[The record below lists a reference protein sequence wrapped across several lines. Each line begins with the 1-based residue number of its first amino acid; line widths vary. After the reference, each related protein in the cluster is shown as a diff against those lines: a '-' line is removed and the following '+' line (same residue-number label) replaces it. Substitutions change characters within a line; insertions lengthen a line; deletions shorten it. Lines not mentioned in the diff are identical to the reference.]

1 MLTSARIAS
10 ATASASAAVDF
21 GCCLNHMVVAFGIVY
36 LFQIEFVARRAC
48 DSIDHA
54 AADSPVAP
62 GTTPLLTRIFLP
74 RLRGFRRTAECCPE
88 LST

>member
-36 LFQIEFVARRAC
+36 LFQIEFVARRAR

-54 AADSPVAP
+54 AQTIRS
-62 GTTPLLTRIFLP
+62 R
-74 RLRGFRRTAECCPE
+74 RGQPHF
-88 LST
+88 